1 MGLRELMEQN
11 REHILRLMRETERER
26 GAIDGPTREL
36 DGGIPNFY
44 DQVITTLRTAEHT
57 GIDALLPSA
66 SMVPAPLSKL
76 AEVAAQYGR
85 ELRRLGFS
93 ASQVVHVYGSLCDAV
108 TRTAKELRVLID
120 ADEFNLFNRCL
131 DDAIGEAVTE
141 FEADREKSMVKQQ
154 SKHLGFLMHELRNAL
169 SNAVFAV
176 QLIKNGAV
184 GPTGRTGEALDRSLA
199 RMRDL
204 IDRSLT
210 EVRLRSDANLRSE
223 TFEMAEIVREVEIM
237 ASADVASRGLGLE
250 VYAEPGLKLEA
261 DRHMI
266 VSAVANLVQN
276 AIKFTRPAGT
286 IVLRAAAGPRHTI
299 VVEIQDECGGLP
311 PGRSYDLAHPTPFD
325 TTDPSG
331 VGLGLSIVHQ
341 AVHLHHGQVGVR
353 DLPGRGC
360 VFTIVLPARGEEP
373 RVSAAASRR
382 AEDSRT
388 DD

>member
-11 REHILRLMRETERER
+11 RDHILRLTRETVRKRSRAE
-26 GAIDGPTREL
+26 GSSREL
-36 DGGIPNFY
+36 DGGMPNFY
-44 DQVITTLRTAEHT
+44 DQVITTLRTAEQSD
-57 GIDALLPSA
+57 IDTALPPPSRMP
-66 SMVPAPLSKL
+66 SSFGKLSE
-76 AEVAAQYGR
+76 AAAQYGK

-120 ADEFNLFNRCL
+120 PAEFNLLNRCL
-131 DDAIGEAVTE
+131 DYAIGEAVTE

-154 SKHLGFLMHELRNAL
+154 TKHLGFLMHELRNAL

-184 GPTGRTGEALDRSLA
+184 GASGRTGEALDRNLA

-210 EVRLRSDANLRSE
+210 EVRLRSDANLRPE
-223 TFEMAEIVREVEIM
+223 KFEMAEILREIEVM

-250 VYAEPGLKLEA
+250 VRVEAGLELDA

-276 AIKFTRPAGT
+276 AIKFTHTGGT
-286 IVLRAAAGPRHTI
+286 VVIRATAGPHHTI
-299 VVEIQDECGGLP
+299 VVEVQDECGGLP
-311 PGRSYDLAHPTPFD
+311 PGRSYDLTHPTPFD

-331 VGLGLSIVHQ
+331 VGLGLSIVQQ
-341 AVHLHHGQVGVR
+341 AVHLHGGQVRVT
-353 DLPGRGC
+353 DLPGIGC
-360 VFTIVLPARGEEP
+360 IFSIALP
-373 RVSAAASRR
+373 R
-382 AEDSRT
+382 AGQDTTTAKPTAQRT
-388 DD
+388 DSNTDDS

>member
-11 REHILRLMRETERER
+11 RDHILRLARETVRKRSTPEVPARE
-26 GAIDGPTREL
+26 P
-36 DGGIPNFY
+36 DGGMPNFY
-44 DQVITTLRTAEHT
+44 DQVITTLRTAEQSD
-57 GIDALLPSA
+57 IDALLPSP
-66 SMVPAPLSKL
+66 SRIHPPLGKL
-76 AEVAAQYGR
+76 AEVAAQYGK

-108 TRTAKELRVLID
+108 TRTAKEMRVLID
-120 ADEFNLFNRCL
+120 PDEFNLFNRCL
-131 DDAIGEAVTE
+131 DHAIGEAVTE
-141 FEADREKSMVKQQ
+141 FEADREMSMVKQQ
-154 SKHLGFLMHELRNAL
+154 TKHLGFLMHELRNAL

-176 QLIKNGAV
+176 QLIKKGAV
-184 GPTGRTGEALDRSLA
+184 GPSGRTGEALDRSLA

-210 EVRLRSDANLRSE
+210 EVRLRSDASLRPE
-223 TFEMAEIVREVEIM
+223 RFEMAEILRDVEVM

-250 VYAEPGLKLEA
+250 VHTEPGLELEA

-286 IVLRAAAGPRHTI
+286 VVLRAAAGTRQTI

-311 PGRSYDLAHPTPFD
+311 PGRGDDLAHPTPFD

-341 AVHLHHGQVGVR
+341 AVHLHQGQVWVT
-353 DLPGRGC
+353 DLPGKGC
-360 VFTIVLPARGEEP
+360 IFTIVLPAREKMG
-373 RVSAAASRR
+373 
-382 AEDSRT
+382 
-388 DD
+388 